1 MGIAVYRSQRPDNRW
16 LKREE
21 MGGDTRNTPR
31 GLRLCQAGSKEWWR
45 LASRVVCLP
54 KEIDLGG

>member
-1 MGIAVYRSQRPDNRW
+1 
-16 LKREE
+16 
-21 MGGDTRNTPR
+21 MGGDTGNTPR